1 MCFKGGREVKV
12 KDFMRTKVEV
22 ANPDMS
28 LEEALGKMRER
39 SVKSLVVVDKE
50 GEVQGIIT
58 DSDILLRGAEKGDPT
73 KVKVSEVM
81 TENPFCI
88 SPEEEVLAVIS
99 VMRERKFRRV
109 PVVEGR
115 KLVGIVSVSDLAP
128 HVLMYLKKISTS

>member
-1 MCFKGGREVKV
+1 MKV

-22 ANPDMS
+22 ANPDMN
-28 LEEALGKMRER
+28 LEEALRKMRER
-39 SVKSLVVVDKE
+39 NVRSLVVVDKE
-50 GEVQGIIT
+50 GEVRGIIT
-58 DSDILLRGAEKGDPT
+58 DSDILLRGVERGDPT

-88 SPEEEVLAVIS
+88 SPEEEVLTVIS
-99 VMRERKFRRV
+99 VMRERKFIRV

-128 HVLMYLKKISTS
+128 YVLMYLKKISTS

>member
-1 MCFKGGREVKV
+1 MKV

-22 ANPDMS
+22 ANPDMN
-28 LEEALGKMRER
+28 LEEALRKMRER
-39 SVKSLVVVDKE
+39 NVRSLVVVDKE
-50 GEVQGIIT
+50 GEVRGIIT
-58 DSDILLRGAEKGDPT
+58 DSDILLRGVERGDPT

-88 SPEEEVLAVIS
+88 SPEEEVLTVIS

-128 HVLMYLKKISTS
+128 YVLMYLKKISTS

>member
-1 MCFKGGREVKV
+1 MKV

-22 ANPDMS
+22 ADPDMS

-39 SVKSLVVVDKE
+39 GVKSLVVVDKE

-88 SPEEEVLAVIS
+88 SPEEEVLSVIS

-109 PVVEGR
+109 PVVEGG

>member
-1 MCFKGGREVKV
+1 MYFKGGREVKV

-22 ANPDMS
+22 ADPDMS

-39 SVKSLVVVDKE
+39 GVKSLVVVDKE

-88 SPEEEVLAVIS
+88 SPEEEVLSVIS

-109 PVVEGR
+109 PVVEGG

>member
-1 MCFKGGREVKV
+1 VKV
-12 KDFMRTKVEV
+12 KDFMRTRVEV
-22 ANPDMS
+22 ADPDMS

-39 SVKSLVVVDKE
+39 GVKSLVVVDKE

-88 SPEEEVLAVIS
+88 SPEEEVLSVIS

-109 PVVEGR
+109 PVVEGG